1 MGPFSAL
8 VVFLIIWWTVLFTVL
23 PRNITGQAEADD
35 IVKGSE
41 PGAPVDPQI
50 KAKFWLTTKIAFV
63 LWLIVCAIIISGV
76 VKWDMFGEFFAPQ

>member
-1 MGPFSAL
+1 MGPFSAF

-23 PRNITGQAEADD
+23 PRNIKGQAEMDD
-35 IVKGSE
+35 VVEGSE

-63 LWLIVCAIIISGV
+63 LWLIVCAIIISGIV
-76 VKWDMFGEFFAPQ
+76 NWDMFGEFFAPR